1 MYSSDTPCNELFWSS
16 SKKKTMNLK
25 DCTRDSTMCKLR
37 KSISHQ
43 PPSVPAPLPTS
54 TFLQHLGARILRKIK
69 TKLLLRLRALCWF
82 CLQNLATRALP
93 KFNSCFTLVTYL
105 TDFCVQESS
114 TRGRAT
120 TSAPC
125 AYRVV
130 YERLLSPSAPP
141 QIFFC
146 ERLPWKLISHSDT
159 SQDFRNPVKDP
170 IKDSC
175 NILDW
180 WNIL

>member
-1 MYSSDTPCNELFWSS
+1 
-16 SKKKTMNLK
+16 
-25 DCTRDSTMCKLR
+25 MCKLR
-37 KSISHQ
+37 KSISHR

-54 TFLQHLGARILRKIK
+54 ILLQHLGARILRKIK
-69 TKLLLRLRALCWF
+69 TKLLLRFRALCWF

-146 ERLPWKLISHSDT
+146 ERLPWKLISHSAT
-159 SQDFRNPVKDP
+159 CQDFRNPVKDP
-170 IKDSC
+170 VKDLVMCRPQEHDPFKVDTDNSSELPQRR
-175 NILDW
+175 NKTNFQTSWMDL
-180 WNIL
+180 

>member
-1 MYSSDTPCNELFWSS
+1 MQVTQVNFAPTSFSTRSTPNLHIVTTSGSPNS
-16 SKKKTMNLK
+16 SK
-25 DCTRDSTMCKLR
+25 D
-37 KSISHQ
+37 
-43 PPSVPAPLPTS
+43 
-54 TFLQHLGARILRKIK
+54 K

-130 YERLLSPSAPP
+130 DERLLSPSTPP
-141 QIFFC
+141 QIFLC
-146 ERLPWKLISHSDT
+146 ERLPWKLISHSAT
-159 SQDFRNPVKDP
+159 SQDFRNPIKDP
-170 IKDSC
+170 IKDS
-175 NILDW
+175 
-180 WNIL
+180 

>member
-1 MYSSDTPCNELFWSS
+1 MHERFNDVQITHINF
-16 SKKKTMNLK
+16 
-25 DCTRDSTMCKLR
+25 
-37 KSISHQ
+37 
-43 PPSVPAPLPTS
+43 APTS
-54 TFLQHLGARILRKIK
+54 FSTRSTPNLHIVTTSGSPIFFERWNQ
-69 TKLLLRLRALCWF
+69 LLLRLRALCWF

-146 ERLPWKLISHSDT
+146 ERLPWKLISHSAT
-159 SQDFRNPVKDP
+159 SQDVRNPIKDP
-170 IKDSC
+170 IKDSWT
-175 NILDW
+175 ILDW

>member
-1 MYSSDTPCNELFWSS
+1 MHERF
-16 SKKKTMNLK
+16 K
-25 DCTRDSTMCKLR
+25 DVRMMRTKF
-37 KSISHQ
+37 
-43 PPSVPAPLPTS
+43 APTS
-54 TFLQHLGARILRKIK
+54 FSTLSTPNLHIVTTSGSPGSTKDK
-69 TKLLLRLRALCWF
+69 TKLLLHLRALCWF
-82 CLQNLATRALP
+82 CLQNLATRAPP

-125 AYRVV
+125 AYKVV

-146 ERLPWKLISHSDT
+146 ERLPWKLISHSAT
-159 SQDFRNPVKDP
+159 SQDVRNPVKDP
-170 IKDSC
+170 IKDS
-175 NILDW
+175 
-180 WNIL
+180 

>member
-1 MYSSDTPCNELFWSS
+1 
-16 SKKKTMNLK
+16 MNLK

-54 TFLQHLGARILRKIK
+54 TLLQHLGARILRKIK

-146 ERLPWKLISHSDT
+146 ERLPWKLISHSAT
-159 SQDFRNPVKDP
+159 SQDVRNPVKDP
-170 IKDSC
+170 IKDPVK
-175 NILDW
+175 NIL
-180 WNIL
+180 

>member
-1 MYSSDTPCNELFWSS
+1 
-16 SKKKTMNLK
+16 
-25 DCTRDSTMCKLR
+25 MCELR
-37 KSISHQ
+37 KSISHR

-54 TFLQHLGARILRKIK
+54 TLLQHLGARILRKIK

-146 ERLPWKLISHSDT
+146 ERLPWKLISHSAT
-159 SQDFRNPVKDP
+159 SQDFRNPIKDPVKDSG
-170 IKDSC
+170 K
-175 NILDW
+175 ILDW
-180 WNIL
+180 KNILEQSETKTRTHNVKGYEQQNHQTG

>member
-1 MYSSDTPCNELFWSS
+1 MRTKF
-16 SKKKTMNLK
+16 
-25 DCTRDSTMCKLR
+25 
-37 KSISHQ
+37 
-43 PPSVPAPLPTS
+43 APTS
-54 TFLQHLGARILRKIK
+54 FSTLSTPNPHIVTTSGCPNSTKDK
-69 TKLLLRLRALCWF
+69 TKLLLHLRALCWF

-146 ERLPWKLISHSDT
+146 ERLPWKLISHSAT
-159 SQDFRNPVKDP
+159 SQDVRNPVKDP
-170 IKDSC
+170 IKDS
-175 NILDW
+175 
-180 WNIL
+180 

>member
-1 MYSSDTPCNELFWSS
+1 
-16 SKKKTMNLK
+16 MNLK
-25 DCTRDSTMCKLR
+25 DCARDSTMCKLR

-54 TFLQHLGARILRKIK
+54 TLLQHLGARILRKMK
-69 TKLLLRLRALCWF
+69 TKLLLRLLALCWF

-114 TRGRAT
+114 KRGRAT

-146 ERLPWKLISHSDT
+146 ERLPWKLISHSAT
-159 SQDFRNPVKDP
+159 CQDVRNPIKDP
-170 IKDSC
+170 IKDS
-175 NILDW
+175 
-180 WNIL
+180 